1 MKTVSTTT
9 TTVRSSSKGE
19 TEPLLVAAAAVV
31 AVDDDEDYYFV
42 EKKGRA
48 RTLTTAM
55 TMRLLVA
62 AVVVVSGAAALT
74 KTTTTRK
81 GAEDDARR
89 TTRGVVAV
97 SSNKARLGTMSNDVE
112 DAKTFTLHTGCSP
125 MEKVMPMV
133 RKRFRTNENNTDDA
147 NDFDDDFDDF
157 DAQYD
162 WSRKIGAKL
171 VLKDDD
177 DNAGGNDFSFEKGIP
192 MEQTS
197 CGEYRVTTR
206 AMKRGTAF
214 GFALYEMQITTGGN
228 SSASEKNVASQLGR
242 LLHYEKQRKEGEH
255 FVGAAVKDIG
265 CLTSDPKRVDT
276 RCPWGER
283 GGIVGGYSDAIAED
297 EHEHPFGMRECT
309 FKYEYGD
316 VTFYNRVFDG
326 KQLEYV
332 WGSCLESCPAFTT
345 HPFCKAKSKAIE
357 DTNDATTKTTTTRRR
372 IEDTSNQTS
381 TVKNTTSDKDDDEND
396 DDDDFTCEKGH
407 YIITT
412 ESNGQ
417 ETKACGE
424 CAPGSFS
431 FLPDDTSCQLC
442 PKGFFQPFGKSNR
455 CEACP
460 RGMYQ
465 DKEGQKFCKPCD
477 DGSEISPDDATA
489 LNMDE
494 ELRDERVPSGG
505 ISWKT
510 NDDSSSLLGIAKHR
524 KQRIIS
530 SNNRKLLGGGIF
542 GKQHKQHGGWFSNDN
557 DDVNGDGVVDV
568 RDVMEREVEDARE
581 KGKAAQS
588 KDQCIASTVSPAV
601 VVKDKDNT
609 VATNDDTSTPIDV
622 NVTKELTKD
631 RVIPTPTIPAVKV
644 VSDEA
649 KEVTKER
656 EPEATFESVQ
666 VSSAPNNDLHAVV
679 SAVDTKDTVK
689 QRDSND
695 GTEKIDP
702 ELIADEAAVLKNSV
716 RHEKKL
722 NDLLREKEI
731 DDDDTIVDKK
741 IEKEEKII
749 ETFDKVNGKER
760 EKIEQTLASA
770 SASNENDNYKNSGV
784 SSSSCDETM
793 RGTFGIGYRGCQTT
807 TRTGKTC
814 IDWSKQPFG
823 SKYGVAHAKWSHAS
837 QPDAMDENP
846 RNYCRNPSASADGIW
861 CYVDAY
867 GGFDACDPI
876 L

>member
-1 MKTVSTTT
+1 
-9 TTVRSSSKGE
+9 
-19 TEPLLVAAAAVV
+19 
-31 AVDDDEDYYFV
+31 
-42 EKKGRA
+42 
-48 RTLTTAM
+48 
-55 TMRLLVA
+55 
-62 AVVVVSGAAALT
+62 
-74 KTTTTRK
+74 
-81 GAEDDARR
+81 
-89 TTRGVVAV
+89 
-97 SSNKARLGTMSNDVE
+97 
-112 DAKTFTLHTGCSP
+112 
-125 MEKVMPMV
+125 MPMV
-133 RKRFRTNENNTDDA
+133 RKRFRTNENNDDA
-147 NDFDDDFDDF
+147 NDFDDDD

-177 DNAGGNDFSFEKGIP
+177 ENAGGNDFSFEKGIP

-206 AMKRGTAF
+206 AMKRGTVF
-214 GFALYEMQITTGGN
+214 GFALYEMQTTTGGN
-228 SSASEKNVASQLGR
+228 GSASEKNDASKLGR

-255 FVGAAVKDIG
+255 FGERASVKDIG

-357 DTNDATTKTTTTRRR
+357 DTNGATSTTTTTTTTTRRR

-381 TVKNTTSDKDDDEND
+381 TVKNTTSDNDNDENDDDDD

-417 ETKACGE
+417 ETKACCE

-431 FLPDDTSCQLC
+431 FVPDDTSCQLC

-465 DKEGQKFCKPCD
+465 DKEGQKFCKTCD

-530 SNNRKLLGGGIF
+530 NNRKLLGGGIF
-542 GKQHKQHGGWFSNDN
+542 GKQHGGWFSNDN

-588 KDQCIASTVSPAV
+588 KDQCIASTMSPAV
-601 VVKDKDNT
+601 VIKDKDNT
-609 VATNDDTSTPIDV
+609 VATNDDKSTPIDV
-622 NVTKELTKD
+622 DVTKELTKD

-644 VSDEA
+644 VNDEA

-666 VSSAPNNDLHAVV
+666 VSSTPNNDLHTVV

-702 ELIADEAAVLKNSV
+702 ELIADEAAALKNSV
-716 RHEKKL
+716 RHEKEL

-749 ETFDKVNGKER
+749 ETFDKVNGIER

-770 SASNENDNYKNSGV
+770 SASNENENDNYKNSV
-784 SSSSCDETM
+784 SLSSCDETM

>member
-1 MKTVSTTT
+1 MKTVAAANIGGATTT
-9 TTVRSSSKGE
+9 TARSSKGE
-19 TEPLLVAAAAVV
+19 TEPLLVGRIPGGG
-31 AVDDDEDYYFV
+31 FNNV

-48 RTLTTAM
+48 GTLTTKAM

-74 KTTTTRK
+74 KTTRK
-81 GAEDDARR
+81 DDARR
-89 TTRGVVAV
+89 TTRGVAV
-97 SSNKARLGTMSNDVE
+97 SSKARLGTMMSNDVE
-112 DAKTFTLHTGCSP
+112 DNAKTFTLHTGCSP

-157 DAQYD
+157 DDAQYD

-283 GGIVGGYSDAIAED
+283 GDIVGGYSDAIAED

-357 DTNDATTKTTTTRRR
+357 DTNDATTTTTTTTTTTRRR

-396 DDDDFTCEKGH
+396 DDDDFKCEKGH

-666 VSSAPNNDLHAVV
+666 VSSAPNNDLHTVV

-702 ELIADEAAVLKNSV
+702 ELIADEAAALKNSV
-716 RHEKKL
+716 RHQKKL

-770 SASNENDNYKNSGV
+770 SASNENDNYKNSV